1 MSLHNTHSTYYKP
14 YPTIVCRKSLKRISV
29 HKTFF
34 FLKRDT
40 VPGLVQDLSTSTSKV
55 KALSKHSDKR
65 YFIWEKSRVSAEGMN
80 ATRNIGCFVSIRRVT
95 ASYNKKS
102 RAGSF
107 VWAKISVYG
116 ARKSRKTRVKSNANR
131 KERFGSESGRGR
143 ADSLFSRSV
152 GSWHPH

>member
-1 MSLHNTHSTYYKP
+1 
-14 YPTIVCRKSLKRISV
+14 
-29 HKTFF
+29 
-34 FLKRDT
+34 
-40 VPGLVQDLSTSTSKV
+40 
-55 KALSKHSDKR
+55 
-65 YFIWEKSRVSAEGMN
+65 MN

-143 ADSLFSRSV
+143 ADSLFSWSV